1 MINTIGQRNAEL
13 ALNIA
18 LKYSPEQALK
28 INLVDELCNEE
39 ILIETAEI
47 RMKEW
52 CKIPS
57 IFKYLKEKL

>member
-18 LKYSPEQALK
+18 MKYSPKQALK
-28 INLVDELCNEE
+28 INLVDELTHEN
-39 ILIETAEI
+39 ILLQTAEI

-52 CKIPS
+52 CQIPS
-57 IFKYLKEKL
+57 MI